1 MTKKEL
7 YSKLKKQN
15 IFWSYDTSSVL
26 GDSIII
32 EQTLIYADVEDIKSL
47 FLIYDPIEIK
57 QVWDQKIVPD
67 LRYFK
72 LNYYLGKLF
81 FNISNI
87 NAYLKKKGLVN
98 SRYEQLKKLTA

>member
-26 GDSIII
+26 SDKVII
-32 EQTLIYADVEDIKSL
+32 EQTLIYADVEDIQAL
-47 FLIYDPIEIK
+47 FSIYKLEEIK
-57 QVWDQKIVPD
+57 QVWDQKIIPD
-67 LRYFK
+67 VRYFK

-87 NAYLKKKGLVN
+87 NAYLKKKSLVN
-98 SRYEQLKKLTA
+98 SRYEKLKKFIA

>member
-26 GDSIII
+26 SDKVII

-47 FLIYDPIEIK
+47 FLIYDLSEIK
-57 QVWDQKIVPD
+57 QVWDQQIVPD
-67 LRYFK
+67 MRYFK

-87 NAYLKKKGLVN
+87 NTYLKKKSLLN

>member
-1 MTKKEL
+1 MTKREL

-26 GDSIII
+26 SDSIII
-32 EQTLIYADVEDIKSL
+32 EQTLIYADVEDIQAL
-47 FLIYDPIEIK
+47 FSIYKLEEIK

-67 LRYFK
+67 VRYFK

-87 NAYLKKKGLVN
+87 NAYLKKKSLVN
-98 SRYEQLKKLTA
+98 SRYEQIKSK